1 MERGDFQRELEHF
14 DRVEEIIRHKLEKLR
29 AAKAPLRDRVVR
41 ERKEMWEDNRHLIRD
56 FDDVIFLNT
65 QEAVVKSLEQQLEW
79 NEMEIRRHTRMEK
92 SPYFGRVDFEDS
104 EMGESGTIYIGIY
117 SLAEEETHEIYVVDW
132 RAPIASMFYQ
142 FDLGPAWYEV
152 NGYRTEVEITKK
164 RQYKI
169 EEGRFLAAYDTDSSM
184 YDDILGEV
192 LSGHSDHRLKVI
204 VGSIQKEQNAAIRS
218 DTRRSCLI
226 YGLAGSGKTSIGLHR
241 LAYLLYCNKDTIKSE
256 NLLILSNNNIFS
268 SYISAILPDLGEK
281 AAETKVFSDLLEE
294 KLGEGKVF
302 RPMEIED
309 YYTQLKR
316 IEDWP
321 FDHRLQW
328 LRVKYSPEMLQYC
341 MDFFDSFS
349 FQIPEVRYGEEV
361 IVSPGTLQRK
371 LKTGQFLSFPASL
384 ERLNH
389 LIREAIQDFFLL
401 HKEEIKKEIY
411 DDHMENQEECLPE
424 KEVNILYKRKMLE
437 YVDVAREE
445 VIRQNRLDPKRLMI
459 QLFADYLG
467 QTEEGKEEVE
477 RLSCSLERGRLWY
490 EDALLYLFVKVLM
503 GEVTPFADI
512 RHIVADEVQDYN
524 LVQLYIMKYLFPKA
538 TFTLLGDIYQ
548 TVNSLTTIQ
557 NYDDFG
563 RVFGEDLMRIRLS
576 KCYRSSSDI
585 NALAFRLIDDREHP
599 VAEEYSYFQRAAG
612 KPRYVIC
619 GDMFSCLVSV
629 LERLEK
635 CVSVAVIVNSDEE
648 ALKVKSYLEKYRHAQ
663 MIISPEDELKD
674 GIVIIPLLLAKGLEF
689 DAVVLFNCI
698 HANEQNPHLRRR
710 VYLGC
715 TRALH
720 ELYFVEKYPLPESLQ
735 DCVPYMET
743 EDWGERNGES
753 GLD

>member
-1 MERGDFQRELEHF
+1 MERDDFQRELEHF
-14 DRVEEIIRHKLEKLR
+14 DRVEEIIRRKLEKLR
-29 AAKAPLRDRVVR
+29 TARTPLREQVVR
-41 ERKEMWEDNRHLIRD
+41 ERKEMWEDNRHLVRD

-65 QEAVVKSLEQQLEW
+65 QEAVVKSVEQQLEW
-79 NEMEIRRHTRMEK
+79 NEIEIQRHTKMEK
-92 SPYFGRVDFEDS
+92 TPYFGRVDFEDS
-104 EMGESGTIYIGIY
+104 ETGESGTIYIGIY

-152 NGYRTEVEITKK
+152 NGYRTEVEMTKK

-169 EEGRFLAAYDTDSSM
+169 EDGHLLAAYDTDSAM

-204 VGSIQKEQNAAIRS
+204 VGSIQKEQNGAIRS

-241 LAYLLYCNKDTIKSE
+241 LAYILYCNKDTIKSE
-256 NLLILSNNNIFS
+256 NILILSNNNIFG
-268 SYISAILPDLGEK
+268 SYISTILPNLGER

-294 KLGEGKVF
+294 ELGEGKVF
-302 RPMEIED
+302 QTMEIEG

-321 FDHRLQW
+321 FDHRLKW
-328 LRVKYSPEMLQYC
+328 LQVKYSPEMLQYC

-389 LIREAIQDFFLL
+389 LIRKAIEDFFLL
-401 HKEEIKKEIY
+401 HKEEMKEEIC
-411 DDHMENQEECLPE
+411 DDSIENQGEILQE
-424 KEVNILYKRKMLE
+424 KEVNAAYRRRMLE
-437 YVDVAREE
+437 YVEAAREE
-445 VIRQNRLDPKRLMI
+445 VIRLNRLDSKKLMI
-459 QLFADYLG
+459 QLFSDYLG
-467 QTEEGKEEVE
+467 QTREGREEVE
-477 RLSCSLERGRLWY
+477 RLSLSLERGRLWY
-490 EDALLYLFVKVLM
+490 EDALLYLFVKVLV
-503 GEVTPFADI
+503 GEATTFPDI
-512 RHIVADEVQDYN
+512 RHIVIDEVQDYN

-557 NYDDFG
+557 NYDDFA
-563 RVFGEDLMRIRLS
+563 RVFGENLMRIRLS

-599 VAEEYSYFQRAAG
+599 VAEEYSYFQRAVE

-619 GDMFSCLVSV
+619 GDMFSCLAPV

-635 CVSVAVIVNSDEE
+635 YTSVAVIVNSDEE
-648 ALKVKSYLEKYRHAQ
+648 ALEVKSYLEKYRPVQ

-735 DCVPYMET
+735 DCGPYMET
-743 EDWGERNGES
+743 EEWGGQNEENSPE
-753 GLD
+753 